1 MTRWLSAAALA
12 TMIASPVQAIEWPWQ
27 EEREVRFGYCKGFV
41 VAGLAEFP
49 VEELSRTNLW
59 LAWNEVNREELSPG
73 AITPEDYDAGR
84 NEFDSL
90 LAGGSREQLLGIA
103 DGDCALGRN

>member
-1 MTRWLSAAALA
+1 MSRLLSVAVLLAA
-12 TMIASPVQAIEWPWQ
+12 IASPAQAIEWPWQ
-27 EEREVRFGYCKGFV
+27 EEKEVRYGYCKGFV

-49 VEELSRTNLW
+49 VADLSRTHLW
-59 LAWNEVNREELSPG
+59 LAWNVINREELPPG

-90 LAGGSREQLLGIA
+90 LASGNSERLLSLA
-103 DGDCALGRN
+103 DGECGLGRN